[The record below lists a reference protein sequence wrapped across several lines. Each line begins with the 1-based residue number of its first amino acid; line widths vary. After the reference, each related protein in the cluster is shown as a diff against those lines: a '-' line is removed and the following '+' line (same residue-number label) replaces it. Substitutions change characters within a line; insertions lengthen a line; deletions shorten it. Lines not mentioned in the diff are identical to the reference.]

1 MNKKIQKIF
10 VAAILSLSATQVFAD
25 IVAIKEANN
34 QIGISFVATHV
45 DYKETLSDG
54 TIFDTEKG
62 WVPGFGLSISA
73 MKDVLFGN
81 DYFEA
86 SFTRLNGNTNYQ
98 GSRGAGIYPGIYGS
112 LAQSNGAQ
120 TTDMNVRYG
129 RGFVIN
135 DQWMITPYAEIGHH
149 QWKRNLGTTE
159 CIPMI
164 NPCGN
169 SASEDYSNNY
179 FSLGG
184 MGQFSPN
191 KTLVL
196 SLNGSVGSTFNSSIS
211 GKGTN
216 IAASCSYYCYSLA
229 SFGSQHL
236 GSNITYKISALADY
250 AFTKNIHGNIG
261 LNYSAFKY
269 GKSALFNEINYEPD
283 SKTNYTTVNVGLGY
297 SF

>member
-98 GSRGAGIYPGIYGS
+98 GSR
-112 LAQSNGAQ
+112 
-120 TTDMNVRYG
+120 
-129 RGFVIN
+129 
-135 DQWMITPYAEIGHH
+135 
-149 QWKRNLGTTE
+149 
-159 CIPMI
+159 
-164 NPCGN
+164 
-169 SASEDYSNNY
+169 
-179 FSLGG
+179 
-184 MGQFSPN
+184 
-191 KTLVL
+191 
-196 SLNGSVGSTFNSSIS
+196 
-211 GKGTN
+211 
-216 IAASCSYYCYSLA
+216 
-229 SFGSQHL
+229 
-236 GSNITYKISALADY
+236 
-250 AFTKNIHGNIG
+250 
-261 LNYSAFKY
+261 
-269 GKSALFNEINYEPD
+269 
-283 SKTNYTTVNVGLGY
+283 
-297 SF
+297 